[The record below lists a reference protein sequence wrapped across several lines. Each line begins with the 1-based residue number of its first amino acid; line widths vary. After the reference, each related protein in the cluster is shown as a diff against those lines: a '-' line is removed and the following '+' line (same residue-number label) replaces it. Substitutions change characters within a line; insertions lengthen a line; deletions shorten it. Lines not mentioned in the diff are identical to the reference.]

1 MYELLKQNKDL
12 WNLFTSK
19 EEYIPRQLDKYNG
32 ITYKNILE
40 PKVSNFLIENGLV
53 VEYPD
58 NKKFAVCLT
67 HDVDDVYPPLSHTVL
82 SSLYSMKNLN
92 FNELKNQLCWKY
104 KGKKFSPYWNF
115 KEIIKL
121 EEKYE
126 AKSSFY
132 FIATDRDIR
141 RFRYDIEDLGQELG
155 SIIDAGWEVGL
166 HGGYYSYNSL
176 EKMKEEKDRLEKVL
190 GEEVIGYRNHYLMFE
205 VPVTWKLLASA
216 GFKYDTTFGYK
227 NMVGFRNGMCHPFK
241 PFDLNNHEYADI
253 IEIPLII
260 MDGAL
265 FASSN
270 SLEAAW
276 EKTKNLIDIVEKSNG
291 VLTLLW
297 HNIVF
302 NSPFRDSWKKLYM
315 KVLDYSYK
323 KDAWIANGEEIL
335 RWWRNE
341 Y

>member
-155 SIIDAGWEVGL
+155 SIIKVKIYIDSIFISVL
-166 HGGYYSYNSL
+166 IYYSV
-176 EKMKEEKDRLEKVL
+176 E
-190 GEEVIGYRNHYLMFE
+190 
-205 VPVTWKLLASA
+205 LALSA
-216 GFKYDTTFGYK
+216 CISK
-227 NMVGFRNGMCHPFK
+227 N
-241 PFDLNNHEYADI
+241 
-253 IEIPLII
+253 
-260 MDGAL
+260 
-265 FASSN
+265 
-270 SLEAAW
+270 
-276 EKTKNLIDIVEKSNG
+276 
-291 VLTLLW
+291 
-297 HNIVF
+297 
-302 NSPFRDSWKKLYM
+302 
-315 KVLDYSYK
+315 
-323 KDAWIANGEEIL
+323 IANNNNCNPISIVNTANNG
-335 RWWRNE
+335 
-341 Y
+341 